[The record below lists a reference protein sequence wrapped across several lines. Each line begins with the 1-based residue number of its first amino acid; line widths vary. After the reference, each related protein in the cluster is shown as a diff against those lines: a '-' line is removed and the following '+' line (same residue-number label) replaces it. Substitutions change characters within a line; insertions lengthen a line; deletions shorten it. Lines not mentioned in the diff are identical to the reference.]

1 MRTVY
6 SIKLYSV
13 KPPRYPASQATLKG
27 TRLLSLGLKPQ
38 GFTARIDKVYTGKM
52 LEVDDT
58 RGDEQRRTGSS
69 GEGKNKRPAESFTL
83 NLLVLSTG
91 LSSDSV
97 TGNVMKRR

>member
-1 MRTVY
+1 
-6 SIKLYSV
+6 
-13 KPPRYPASQATLKG
+13 
-27 TRLLSLGLKPQ
+27 
-38 GFTARIDKVYTGKM
+38 M

-58 RGDEQRRTGSS
+58 KGDEQRKTGSS